1 MATCPHCGRVLR
13 ITDWKPEC
21 PDCGVNLNYYKAN
34 DRLLDESEKAEIEHA
49 HFQPKVDRAKAAYA
63 GSWKAILRIVLTL
76 LPVGA
81 LFLPTI
87 KLTGN
92 SMNPDNSAN
101 AIGIFGY
108 IGDNNIGKVLGSGM
122 AGIVIAV
129 FLLSVAMILVNLIL
143 IIMSLGK
150 HGKVR
155 AVVLYGVMLVSA
167 AAALIFFIPGVK
179 AGTLPG
185 VEYDMA
191 PGIGAYLYVALQA
204 LSFVWNLL
212 LVIRG
217 IPVKYTQCLIG
228 GLPSEEYFGYVNDGW
243 SKEDIRRKMLVALAK
258 LQNEAEEAAGAEAG
272 VEEVHA

>member
-1 MATCPHCGRVLR
+1 MAVCPHCGRKLR
-13 ITDWKPEC
+13 LADWRPEC
-21 PDCGVNLNYYKAN
+21 PGCGVNLIYYDSN
-34 DRLLDESEKAEIEHA
+34 RRLLDESEKAEKEHA
-49 HFQPKVDRAKAAYA
+49 LFQPRIDRAKAAYA
-63 GSWKAILRIVLTL
+63 GNWKAILRIVLTL

-167 AAALIFFIPGVK
+167 AAALILFIPGVK

-228 GLPSEEYFGYVNDGW
+228 GLPSEEYFRYVEEGM
-243 SKEDIRRKMLVALAK
+243 SRSDIQRKMLKALAEMEEEQERE
-258 LQNEAEEAAGAEAG
+258 LEEEEEAKHHG
-272 VEEVHA
+272 

>member
-1 MATCPHCGRVLR
+1 MAVCPHCGRKLR
-13 ITDWKPEC
+13 LADWRPEC
-21 PDCGVNLNYYKAN
+21 PGCGVNLIYYDSN
-34 DRLLDESEKAEIEHA
+34 RRLLDESEKAEKEHA
-49 HFQPKVDRAKAAYA
+49 LFQPRIDRAKAAYA

-76 LPVGA
+76 LPIGA

-228 GLPSEEYFGYVNDGW
+228 GLPSEEYFRYVEEGM
-243 SKEDIRRKMLVALAK
+243 SRSDIQRKMLKALA
-258 LQNEAEEAAGAEAG
+258 EMEEAQERELEEEEEAKHHG
-272 VEEVHA
+272 

>member
-1 MATCPHCGRVLR
+1 MAQCPHCGCHLR
-13 ITDWKPEC
+13 MTDWKPEC

-34 DRLLDESEKAEIEHA
+34 ERLLDESEKAEIEHA

-76 LPVGA
+76 LPIGA

-122 AGIVIAV
+122 AGIIIAV
-129 FLLSVAMILVNLIL
+129 FLLSLVMILVNLIL
-143 IIMSLGK
+143 NVMSLGK

-155 AVVLYGVMLVSA
+155 AIVLYGVMLLAAVVS
-167 AAALIFFIPGVK
+167 LILFIPGIK
-179 AGTLPG
+179 AGTLAGVGYDMTPG
-185 VEYDMA
+185 V
-191 PGIGAYLYVALQA
+191 GAYLYVLLQA
-204 LSFVWNLL
+204 VSFCWNLHVVL
-212 LVIRG
+212 TG
-217 IPVKYTQCLIG
+217 IPVKYTKCLIG
-228 GLPSEEYFGYVNDGW
+228 GLPSEEYFGYVKDGW
-243 SKEDIRRKMLVALAK
+243 TKEAIRRKMLVALAEM
-258 LQNEAEEAAGAEAG
+258 QVDAEADAPGEEAEA
-272 VEEVHA
+272 

>member
-191 PGIGAYLYVALQA
+191 PGVGAYLYVALQT